1 MKYRELTPRR
11 HNPLL
16 HRACPKCEA
25 RMWLALIEPQGRGQD
40 KLVFECTACRG
51 EEIVVLKAAEAAR

>member
-1 MKYRELTPRR
+1 MKYRELIPLR

-25 RMWLALIEPQGRGQD
+25 RMWLAVIEPQGRGRD
-40 KLVFECTACRG
+40 KLMFECTACGR
-51 EEIVVLKAAEAAR
+51 EEIVLLKAAEAGR